1 MTTNPN
7 SHYPN
12 LLAPLD
18 LGFTTLKNRV
28 IMGSMHTGLEDR
40 FYHIDKLAAYFAE
53 RARGGVGL
61 MITGGYAPNRRG
73 ELLPLGSRMDNK
85 VTALLHRRV
94 TEAVHHEGGKICLQL
109 LHAGRYGYTPYSVS
123 ATSKKSPITP
133 FKPSKLSNRQIEK
146 TLDDY
151 ANAAKLAQFANYD
164 GIEIMAS
171 EGYLINQFL
180 AERVNTRTDKWGGSA
195 ENRMRFAIETVKRT
209 REAVGDKFIIVYR
222 MSLMDLVEGGQS
234 WDEIEALAKSVEA
247 AGANI
252 INTGIGWHEARV
264 PTIVTSVPRGAF
276 SFASAKLKKVVG
288 IPVCASNRINTPE
301 IAESILAN
309 DEADMVSMAR
319 PLLADPFF
327 VAKAAA
333 GKSDEINTCI
343 ACNQACL
350 DHTFQMK
357 RASCL
362 VNPRACHETE
372 LRYLPTQDKKRV
384 AVIGAG
390 PAGMASSTVLAER
403 GHDVTLYDADDKIG
417 GQFNIAKQIPGK
429 SDFNDT
435 MRYFG
440 KMIEKHGVSVKLN
453 TRATAESLLA
463 EGYDEVIIATGIKPR
478 TPGIPGVEHSK
489 VMNYLDVLRDKK
501 RVGKRVAIIGAG
513 GIGFDVGEYLVH
525 KHAKSEEAEK
535 QQWYKEWGV
544 DTDLVNRA
552 AIVGAD
558 IATPE
563 RQVFLLQR
571 KDSSV
576 GKNLGKT
583 SGWVHRATLKMK
595 GVEML
600 AGCQYDMIDDEGLH
614 ITVNGEYRVL
624 EVDNVIVCAGQESNR
639 ALADE
644 LIAAGAETQ
653 GMNVHVIGG
662 ADLASELDAKRA
674 IDQGSRLAAAI

>member
-1 MTTNPN
+1 MNP
-7 SHYPN
+7 HYPN

-40 FYHIDKLAAYFAE
+40 FYHIDKLAAFFAE

-61 MITGGYAPNRRG
+61 MITGGFSPNRRG
-73 ELLPLGSRMDNK
+73 ELLPLGSRMDNRL
-85 VTALLHRRV
+85 TALLHRRV
-94 TEAVHHEGGKICLQL
+94 TSVVHQEGGKICMQL

-123 ATSKKSPITP
+123 ASNKKSPITP
-133 FKPSKLSNRQIEK
+133 FKPSKLSNKQIES
-146 TLDDY
+146 TLNDY
-151 ANAAKLAQFANYD
+151 AHAAKMAQLANYD

-180 AERVNTRTDKWGGSA
+180 TERVNNRTDKWGGSV
-195 ENRMRFAIETVKRT
+195 ENRMRFAIETVKRV
-209 REAVGDKFIIVYR
+209 RKAVGEKFIIIYR
-222 MSLMDLVEGGQS
+222 MSLMDLVDGGQN
-234 WDEIEALAKSVEA
+234 WDEVDKLAKEIEA

-252 INTGIGWHEARV
+252 INTGIGWHEARI
-264 PTIVTSVPRGAF
+264 PTIVTSVPRAAF
-276 SFASAKLKKVVG
+276 SFATAKLKHSVS

-301 IAESILAN
+301 IAENILEN
-309 DEADMVSMAR
+309 SEADLISMAR
-319 PLLADPFF
+319 PFLADPFF
-327 VAKAAA
+327 VAKAEA
-333 GKSDEINTCI
+333 GKGDEINTCI

-350 DHTFQMK
+350 DHTFQLK

-390 PAGMASSTVLAER
+390 PAGMAASTVLAER
-403 GHDVTLYDADDKIG
+403 GHHVALFDAAKQIG

-440 KMIEKHGVSVKLN
+440 KMIEKYNVELRLN
-453 TRATAESLLA
+453 TWASAQALIN
-463 EGYDEVIIATGIKPR
+463 EGFDHVIVATGITPR
-478 TPGIPGVEHSK
+478 TPPIKGVEHAK
-489 VMNYLDVLRDKK
+489 VLTYLDVLRDKK
-501 RVGKRVAIIGAG
+501 KVGQKVAIIGAG

-525 KHAKSEEAEK
+525 KHAESEEAEK

-544 DTDLVNRA
+544 DTALTHRSGVIEAQVEA
-552 AIVGAD
+552 A
-558 IATPE
+558 E
-563 RQVFLLQR
+563 REVFLLQR
-571 KDSSV
+571 KESSV

-583 SGWVHRATLKMK
+583 SGWVHRATLKQKHVTMIP
-595 GVEML
+595 
-600 AGCQYDMIDDEGLH
+600 GCQYDLIDDEGLH
-614 ITVNGEYRVL
+614 ITVNGKARVL
-624 EVDNVIVCAGQESNR
+624 EVDNVIMCAGQESNR

-644 LIAAGAETQ
+644 LIAAGAEDQ
-653 GMNVHVIGG
+653 GMSVHLIGG

-674 IDQGSRLAAAI
+674 IDQGSRLAAEI

>member
-1 MTTNPN
+1 MNP
-7 SHYPN
+7 HFPH

-85 VTALLHRRV
+85 ITALLHRRV
-94 TEAVHHEGGKICLQL
+94 TTAVHQEGGKICMQL

-123 ATSKKSPITP
+123 ATAKKSPITP
-133 FKPSKLSNRQIEK
+133 FKPSKLSNRQVES
-146 TLDDY
+146 TLNDY
-151 ANAAKLAQFANYD
+151 ANAAKMAQLANYD

-180 AERVNTRTDKWGGSA
+180 CERVNTRKDKWGGSA

-209 REAVGDKFIIVYR
+209 RKAVGDKFIIVYR
-222 MSLMDLVEGGQS
+222 MSLMDLVDGGQS
-234 WDEIEALAKSVEA
+234 WQEIETLAKAIEE

-252 INTGIGWHEARV
+252 INTGIGWHEARI
-264 PTIVTSVPRGAF
+264 PTIVTSVPRAAF
-276 SFASAKLKKVVG
+276 SFATAKLKKVVS

-301 IAESILAN
+301 IAEGILSS

-319 PLLADPFF
+319 PFLADPFF
-327 VAKAAA
+327 VAKAAV
-333 GKSDEINTCI
+333 GKSDEINNCI

-372 LRYLPTQDKKRV
+372 LRYLPTQDKKHI
-384 AVIGAG
+384 AVVGSG
-390 PAGMASSTVLAER
+390 PAGMSAATVLAER
-403 GHDVTLYDADDKIG
+403 GHNVTLFDAADKIG
-417 GQFNIAKQIPGK
+417 GQFNIAMQVPGK
-429 SDFNDT
+429 SDFAET

-440 KMIEKHGVSVKLN
+440 VMIEKYEVNLRLN
-453 TRATAESLLA
+453 TKATAASLMD
-463 EGYDEVIIATGIKPR
+463 EGFDEVIVATGIIPR
-478 TPGIPGVEHSK
+478 TPPILGADHKK
-489 VMNYLDVLRDKK
+489 VMSYLDVLRDKK
-501 RVGKRVAIIGAG
+501 QVGHKVAIIGAG
-513 GIGFDVGEYLVH
+513 GIGFDVGEFLVH
-525 KHAKSEEAEK
+525 KHANSDQAEK

-544 DTDLVNRA
+544 DTALEHRSGLIDAQVLPA
-552 AIVGAD
+552 
-558 IATPE
+558 E
-563 RQVFLLQR
+563 RDVYLLQR
-571 KDSSV
+571 KESAL

-583 SGWVHRATLKMK
+583 SGWVHRATLKQKNVTMI
-595 GVEML
+595 
-600 AGCQYDMIDDEGLH
+600 AGCQYDLIDDQGLH
-614 ITVNGEYRVL
+614 ITVNGKQRIL
-624 EVDNVIVCAGQESNR
+624 DVDNVILCAGQNSNR

-644 LIAAGAETQ
+644 LIAAGAVKQ
-653 GMNVHVIGG
+653 GVKVHVIGG

-674 IDQGSRLAAAI
+674 IDQGSRLAASL

>member
-1 MTTNPN
+1 MSNNP
-7 SHYPN
+7 HYPN

-85 VTALLHRRV
+85 ITAMLHRRV
-94 TEAVHHEGGKICLQL
+94 TSAVHNEGGKICLQI
-109 LHAGRYGYTPYSVS
+109 LHSGRYGYTPYSVS
-123 ATSKKSPITP
+123 ATNKKSPITP
-133 FKPSKLSNRQIEK
+133 FKPSKLSSKQIEK

-151 ANAAKLAQFANYD
+151 ANSAKMAQLANYD

-180 AERVNTRTDKWGGSA
+180 AERVNKRKDKWGGSA
-195 ENRMRFAIETVKRT
+195 ENRMRFAIETVKRV
-209 REAVGDKFIIVYR
+209 RAAVGEKFIIVYR
-222 MSLMDLVEGGQS
+222 MSLMDLVEGGQT
-234 WDEIEALAKSVEA
+234 WEEIEVLAKAIED
-247 AGANI
+247 AGVNI
-252 INTGIGWHEARV
+252 INTGIGWHEARI
-264 PTIVTSVPRGAF
+264 PTIVTSVPRAAF
-276 SFASAKLKKVVG
+276 SFATAKLKKTVT

-301 IAESILAN
+301 IAEEIIAN

-327 VAKAAA
+327 VAKAEA
-333 GKSDEINTCI
+333 GKGDEINTCI

-372 LRYLPTQDKKRV
+372 LRYLPTRDKKRV

-390 PAGMASSTVLAER
+390 PAGMSASTVLAER
-403 GHDVTLYDADDKIG
+403 GHDVDLYDADDKIG

-429 SDFNDT
+429 DDFSET

-440 KMIEKHGVSVKLN
+440 KMIEKHGVNLKLN
-453 TRATAESLLA
+453 TRVNADDLLS
-463 EGYDEVIIATGIKPR
+463 EGYDEVIVATGITPR
-478 TPGIPGVEHSK
+478 TPGIPGADHEK
-489 VMNYLDVLRDKK
+489 VMSYLDVLRDKK
-501 RVGKRVAIIGAG
+501 PVGKKVAIIGAG

-525 KHAKSEEAEK
+525 KHAKTLKAEK
-535 QQWYKEWGV
+535 EQWYKEWGV
-544 DTDLVNRA
+544 DTSLTNRSALVEPQ
-552 AIVGAD
+552 IQK
-558 IATPE
+558 PE
-563 RQVFLLQR
+563 REVYLLQR
-571 KDSSV
+571 KESSV

-595 GVEML
+595 DVEMIP
-600 AGCQYDMIDDEGLH
+600 GCQYDQIDDKGLH
-614 ITVNGEYRVL
+614 LTVDGQKRIL
-624 EVDNVIVCAGQESNR
+624 EVDNVIMCAGQESNR
-639 ALADE
+639 GLADE
-644 LIAAGAETQ
+644 LIAGGAESK
-653 GMNVHVIGG
+653 GMAVHIIGG

-674 IDQGSRLAAAI
+674 INQGSRLAASI

>member
-1 MTTNPN
+1 MNQ
-7 SHYPN
+7 HYPS
-12 LLAPLD
+12 LFAPLD

-73 ELLPLGSRMDNK
+73 ELLPFGSRMDNK
-85 VTALLHRRV
+85 ITAFLHRRV
-94 TEAVHHEGGKICLQL
+94 TEAVHNEGGKICLQL

-123 ATSKKSPITP
+123 ASAKQSPITP
-133 FKPSKLSNRQIEK
+133 FKPSKLSDRQIEK

-151 ANAAKLAQFANYD
+151 ANAAKMAQFANYD

-180 AERVNTRTDKWGGSA
+180 TERVNTRTDKWGGSA
-195 ENRMRFAIETVKRT
+195 ENRMRFAIETVRRT
-209 REAVGDKFIIVYR
+209 RKAVGENFIIVYR
-222 MSLMDLVEGGQS
+222 MSLLDLVEGGQS
-234 WDEIEALAKSVEA
+234 WEEIEALAKAVEA

-252 INTGIGWHEARV
+252 INTGIGWHEARI
-264 PTIVTSVPRGAF
+264 PTIVTSVPRAAF
-276 SFASAKLKKVVG
+276 SFASAKLKQAVS

-301 IAESILAN
+301 IAENILAN
-309 DEADMVSMAR
+309 GEADMVSMAR
-319 PLLADPFF
+319 PFLADPFF
-327 VAKAAA
+327 VAKAEA
-333 GKSDEINTCI
+333 GKGDEINTCI

-372 LRYLPTQDKKRV
+372 LRYLPTQNKKRV

-390 PAGMASSTVLAER
+390 PAGMAAATVAAER
-403 GHDVTLYDADDKIG
+403 GHAVTLYDADDKIG

-429 SDFNDT
+429 SDFNET

-440 KMIEKHGVSVKLN
+440 KMIEKYGVTLKLG

-463 EGYDEVIIATGIKPR
+463 EAYDEVIVATGINPR
-478 TPGIPGVEHSK
+478 TPAISGVEHKK
-489 VMNYLDVLRDKK
+489 VLNYLDVIRDKK
-501 RVGKRVAIIGAG
+501 KVGKRVAIIGAG

-525 KHAKSEEAEK
+525 KHAKNEEAEK

-544 DTDLVNRA
+544 DTDLAHRSGVVA
-552 AIVGAD
+552 AEVAE
-558 IATPE
+558 PE
-563 RQVFLLQR
+563 REVFLLQR
-571 KDSSV
+571 KESSV
-576 GKNLGKT
+576 GKGLGKT
-583 SGWVHRATLKMK
+583 SGWVHRAILKMK

-600 AGCQYDMIDDEGLH
+600 AGCQYEHIDDQGLH
-614 ITVNGEYRVL
+614 IIVNGEARVL
-624 EVDNVIVCAGQESNR
+624 DVDHVVICAGQESNR

-644 LIAAGAETQ
+644 LIAGGAETR

-674 IDQGSRLAAAI
+674 INQGSRLAAEI

>member
-1 MTTNPN
+1 MNP
-7 SHYPN
+7 HYPN

-40 FYHIDKLAAYFAE
+40 FYHIDKLAAFFAE

-61 MITGGYAPNRRG
+61 MITGGFSPNRRG
-73 ELLPLGSRMDNK
+73 ELLPLGSRMDNRL
-85 VTALLHRRV
+85 TALLHRRV
-94 TEAVHHEGGKICLQL
+94 TSAVHQEGGKICMQL

-123 ATSKKSPITP
+123 ASAKKSPITP
-133 FKPSKLSNRQIEK
+133 FKPSKLSNKQIES
-146 TLDDY
+146 TLNDY
-151 ANAAKLAQFANYD
+151 AHAAKMAQLANYD

-180 AERVNTRTDKWGGSA
+180 TERVNNRSDKWGGSV
-195 ENRMRFAIETVKRT
+195 ENRMRFAIETVKRV
-209 REAVGDKFIIVYR
+209 RKAVGEKFIIVYR
-222 MSLMDLVEGGQS
+222 MSLMDLVDGGQS
-234 WDEIEALAKSVEA
+234 WDEVDKLAKEIEA

-252 INTGIGWHEARV
+252 INTGIGWHEARI
-264 PTIVTSVPRGAF
+264 PTIVTSVPRAAF
-276 SFASAKLKKVVG
+276 SFATAKLKHSVS

-301 IAESILAN
+301 IAENILEN
-309 DEADMVSMAR
+309 SEADLVSMAR
-319 PLLADPFF
+319 PFLADPFF
-327 VAKAAA
+327 VAKAEA
-333 GKSDEINTCI
+333 GKGDEINTCI

-390 PAGMASSTVLAER
+390 PAGMAASTVLAER
-403 GHDVTLYDADDKIG
+403 GHHVALFDAAKQIG

-440 KMIEKHGVSVKLN
+440 KMIKKYGVELRLN
-453 TRATAESLLA
+453 TWASAQALIN
-463 EGYDEVIIATGIKPR
+463 EGFDHVIVATGITPR
-478 TPGIPGVEHSK
+478 TPPIKGVEHSK
-489 VMNYLDVLRDKK
+489 VLTYLDVLRDKK
-501 RVGKRVAIIGAG
+501 KVGQKVAIIGAG

-525 KHAKSEEAEK
+525 KHAESEEAEK

-544 DTDLVNRA
+544 DTALTHRSGVIDAQVEA
-552 AIVGAD
+552 A
-558 IATPE
+558 E
-563 RQVFLLQR
+563 REVFLLQR
-571 KDSSV
+571 KESSV

-583 SGWVHRATLKMK
+583 SGWVHRATLKQKHVTMIP
-595 GVEML
+595 
-600 AGCQYDMIDDEGLH
+600 GCQYDLIDDEGLH
-614 ITVNGEYRVL
+614 ITVNGKARVL
-624 EVDNVIVCAGQESNR
+624 KVDNVIMCAGQESNR
-639 ALADE
+639 VLADE
-644 LIAAGAETQ
+644 LIAAGAKDK
-653 GMNVHVIGG
+653 GMAVHLIGG

-674 IDQGSRLAAAI
+674 IDQGSRLAAEI